1 MWGCPRDRLQNDT
14 LNEQAFSSRYLC
26 HSTWSQTHTNG
37 IQYKISRM
45 ALKKNPGD
53 SYRGASVKCDQ
64 MPLSNGA
71 VTIKISEEGYVDRF
85 STLSPLL
92 QCSAFRW
99 SRQRTEGAATLIFK
113 NCSVHFLHLL
123 RDSTWKPT
131 CKCYV
136 VTWKKLSVSK

>member
-26 HSTWSQTHTNG
+26 HSMWSQTHTNG

-71 VTIKISEEGYVDRF
+71 VTIKILEEGYVDRF
-85 STLSPLL
+85 FNTVTITTVLCFQVVKTENRGSSDSYIQKLLSSLSTSSQRYSMEAHLKAL
-92 QCSAFRW
+92 CS
-99 SRQRTEGAATLIFK
+99 
-113 NCSVHFLHLL
+113 HLEKIVCL
-123 RDSTWKPT
+123 
-131 CKCYV
+131 
-136 VTWKKLSVSK
+136 